1 MEHYCNDC
9 GYIEVNDEGTEF
21 TCPKCESEN
30 VNHSSTERGEE

>member
-9 GYIEVNDEGTEF
+9 GHNWVDDSEYSACEN
-21 TCPKCESEN
+21 CESEN